1 MLLPAPTL
9 EPALDLTVF
18 VAAPIEAGEI
28 TGLNSRG
35 KRRIIPIT
43 GGAVSGAMMAN
54 DERSVKTQ
62 LDDTN
67 TDFKITSALLEHED
81 LKKQTNI
88 TGVSV
93 NGNVLMIGQA
103 PNSMLRDKAV
113 KVVQDLK
120 LGGKIHNQ
128 IRIGNPTS
136 FTTRSNDTWVTTKV
150 KGRMLNEKELDVT
163 RIKVITENGE
173 VFLLGLIHRSQ
184 AELAV
189 DIARHTAGVRKVVKV
204 FEYIE

>member
-1 MLLPAPTL
+1 MRH
-9 EPALDLTVF
+9 
-18 VAAPIEAGEI
+18 AAPLLMVCLLLQGCAGAVMV
-28 TGLNSRG
+28 
-35 KRRIIPIT
+35 
-43 GGAVSGAMMAN
+43 GAVSGAMVAN
-54 DERSVKTQ
+54 DERTVKTH

-67 TDFKITSALLEHED
+67 TDFKITSALLEQED

-103 PNSMLRDKAV
+103 PNSMLRDKAI

-150 KGRMLNEKELDVT
+150 KGRMLNEKGLDVT

-173 VFLLGLIHRSQ
+173 VFLLGVIHRSQ
-184 AELAV
+184 ADLAV
-189 DIARHTAGVRKVVKV
+189 EIARNTAGVRKVVKV

>member
-1 MLLPAPTL
+1 MRYAAPLLMVCMLLQGC
-9 EPALDLTVF
+9 
-18 VAAPIEAGEI
+18 AGAVMV
-28 TGLNSRG
+28 
-35 KRRIIPIT
+35 
-43 GGAVSGAMMAN
+43 GAVSGAMMAN

-136 FTTRSNDTWVTTKV
+136 FTTPTNDT
-150 KGRMLNEKELDVT
+150 
-163 RIKVITENGE
+163 
-173 VFLLGLIHRSQ
+173 
-184 AELAV
+184 
-189 DIARHTAGVRKVVKV
+189 
-204 FEYIE
+204 